1 MDQMFDCYSRANSKR
16 PDEVVPCSRDPNHGR
31 IRSVPPRWPPSL
43 SLGAGCSDT
52 LFYGESTEFNLAI
65 HFNDNPQQPLEVNI
79 GLKRH
84 VGQVTPPVAT
94 EQNESGNKPRLA
106 KRSARCPG
114 SGCGI
119 RRTAGSASPLNNDL
133 YIRTQFATGAAAAE
147 LAKNPIQAVKVID
160 ADFVSDPT
168 FVSEPNRTA
177 RGEIIEG
184 IRRFDASKVSDLSC
198 HPPVA
203 NTRLLEIAEQSDPGC
218 VKRHPDF
225 ARQFLIE
232 LAFEDD
238 RTPASSQSGA
248 AHLA

>member
-1 MDQMFDCYSRANSKR
+1 MGAIQSWSIFRAGVLL
-16 PDEVVPCSRDPNHGR
+16 VVATA
-31 IRSVPPRWPPSL
+31 
-43 SLGAGCSDT
+43 GAGCSDS
-52 LFYGESTEFNLAI
+52 LFYGESTEFNFAL

-94 EQNESGNKPRLA
+94 EQNESGKAAVGEAVSTLSGFRL
-106 KRSARCPG
+106 RYQEE
-114 SGCGI
+114 
-119 RRTAGSASPLNNDL
+119 AGSASPLNNDL

-168 FVSEPNRTA
+168 FVSEANRTA
-177 RGEIIEG
+177 RGEVIEG

-198 HPPVA
+198 HPPVT

-218 VKRHPDF
+218 VKRADPDF

-238 RTPASSQSGA
+238 RTPASFAKWRSALGMN
-248 AHLA
+248 